1 MITKL
6 KTSPVRLPLVLTDNN
21 EDDVDDRDDVQ
32 ALGNEDELT
41 LHLGLLAQG
50 FTRFGSNCTRILHK
64 GYIFK
69 DINVGDKDDDIAN
82 DMCEKFE

>member
-6 KTSPVRLPLVLTDNN
+6 KTSPVRLPLVVTNNN

-50 FTRFGSNCTRILHK
+50 FTRFGNNCTGILHK
-64 GYIFK
+64 DLYFQ
-69 DINVGDKDDDIAN
+69 
-82 DMCEKFE
+82 